1 MSCLHTAV
9 LSSIFATICLGM
21 FVRHAWLAVSSS
33 HAVRQRARDTG
44 MVALPTIIVFGT
56 AALCGGI
63 IGISIAV
70 IRQQQPATLAYR
82 HGGFGPSQFYYL
94 LLDSWWSLGR
104 RISIPP

>member
-44 MVALPTIIVFGT
+44 RAALLAFIFGI

-70 IRQQQPATLAYR
+70 HRQQQPATLAYR
-82 HGGFGPSQFYYL
+82 HGGFGPSQFYYQ
-94 LLDSWWSLGR
+94 LLDSWSGLGN